1 MQHIAAYRSSGT
13 IEPIMITLM
22 PADDLTYPSFPSL
35 GATFINKETVSV
47 GLLSFFASQSNLYFH
62 VIMVLYWTLE
72 SQKVR
77 KNKRATESH
86 LCPKNGSFCI
96 NIFTKN
102 CHVLI
107 LKSFQYSKY
116 T

>member
-22 PADDLTYPSFPSL
+22 QADDLTYPSFPSL
-35 GATFINKETVSV
+35 GATFINKETVSI
-47 GLLSFFASQSNLYFH
+47 GLLSFFFASQSNLLYD
-62 VIMVLYWTLE
+62 VMVLYWTLE

-77 KNKRATESH
+77 NKRATESH
-86 LCPKNGSFCI
+86 LCPKNGSFCN

>member
-35 GATFINKETVSV
+35 GATFINKETVSI

-77 KNKRATESH
+77 NKRATESH